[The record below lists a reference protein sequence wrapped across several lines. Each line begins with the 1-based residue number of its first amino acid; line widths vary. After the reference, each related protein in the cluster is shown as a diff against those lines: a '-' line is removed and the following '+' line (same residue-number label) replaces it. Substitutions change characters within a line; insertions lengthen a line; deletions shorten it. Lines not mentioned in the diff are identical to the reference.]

1 MQYYSMDTQKIE
13 SGQNGQTD
21 DVKFVKLVNEIKK
34 ENNLKLY
41 VNEFM
46 EVYEPEIPIYG
57 IVYINANQKNE
68 IYSQGVKSFELFHN
82 LTEENGFYF
91 KLIFETGFSMIS
103 LSIIK
108 KLKISNSTLN
118 IDMVVE

>member
-1 MQYYSMDTQKIE
+1 MDTQNVK

-34 ENNLKLY
+34 KINLKLY
-41 VNEFM
+41 ENEFM

-118 IDMVVE
+118 IDMVVVK

>member
-34 ENNLKLY
+34 KINLKLY
-41 VNEFM
+41 EVEFIDI
-46 EVYEPEIPIYG
+46 YEPEEVINGRI
-57 IVYINANQKNE
+57 YINMNKKNE
-68 IYSQGVKSFELFHN
+68 IYSQNVESFRMVRDLSVED
-82 LTEENGFYF
+82 FYL

-103 LSIIK
+103 ISIIETIR
-108 KLKISNSTLN
+108 ISNSTLDIN
-118 IDMVVE
+118 VGVE

>member
-1 MQYYSMDTQKIE
+1 MDTQKIE

-34 ENNLKLY
+34 KINLKLY
-41 VNEFM
+41 ENEFM